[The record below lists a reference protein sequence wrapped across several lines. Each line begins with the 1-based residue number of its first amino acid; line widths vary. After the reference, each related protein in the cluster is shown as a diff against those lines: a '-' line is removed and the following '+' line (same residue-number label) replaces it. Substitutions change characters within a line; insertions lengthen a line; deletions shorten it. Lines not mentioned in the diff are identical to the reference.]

1 MDFINIIKIDK
12 NVKKIYTYVVE
23 LMTKKGLYD
32 NSLDI
37 QIFNVSTLIFQ
48 YNKLISAFVDE
59 GAIVEN
65 DVRGGGYAKKKNPL
79 LADLVNLSEA
89 LRKNLKELGLSLDS
103 KVTAVQDNDPMSKL
117 MTAISDIK

>member
-103 KVTAVQDNDPMSKL
+103 KVTAVQDNDPMAKL
-117 MTAISDIK
+117 MNAIGDIK